1 MIKSLALL
9 FGLIV
14 AHYAANTQSEIL
26 PHLKDMEGFKT
37 TGYFPTDQSGVTIGI
52 GIDLGQQNRISG
64 ISSTIQNKIQKYL
77 GLKTRAEVER
87 KGLKASDFKLN
98 VQEAESLSMVFIKDS
113 INAVSQYAKNMNDKG
128 FAALVSLRHWNGFLS
143 CSGAGCKLSNLAS
156 GKYVNYVW
164 NVISGGAATNSQL
177 KTALQNTLKGKTQGT
192 ATYDRIQREINY
204 L

>member
-1 MIKSLALL
+1 MKKSLILI

-37 TGYFPTDQSGVTIGI
+37 VGYFPTDQSGVTIGI
-52 GIDLGQQNRISG
+52 GIDLGQQTQISG
-64 ISSTIQNKIQKYL
+64 ISSTIQNKIKKYL

-87 KGLKASDFKLN
+87 KGLKASDLKLT
-98 VQEAESLSMVFIKDS
+98 VQEAEELSMVFIKDS

-143 CSGAGCKLSNLAS
+143 CSGAGCKLSNLVS

-164 NVISGGAATNSQL
+164 NAISGGAATNSQL

-192 ATYDRIQREINY
+192 ATYNRIQREINY